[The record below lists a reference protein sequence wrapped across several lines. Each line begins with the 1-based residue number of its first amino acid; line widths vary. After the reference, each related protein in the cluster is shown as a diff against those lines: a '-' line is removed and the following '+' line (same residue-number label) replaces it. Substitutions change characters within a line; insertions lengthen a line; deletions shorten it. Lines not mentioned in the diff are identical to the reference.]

1 MELIYQYKLQD
12 KLNVLNVM
20 VWDLQNLEILVNVL
34 NAMEEEHIWLQE
46 DQEI

>member
-20 VWDLQNLEILVNVL
+20 VWDHQNLEILVNAL